1 MISMDTI
8 EQVDPAIAGLI
19 RKDLE
24 RQNTHI
30 HLIASENFAS
40 PAVMTASG
48 SVFTNKYAEGYPG
61 RRYYEGCQVVDE
73 MEQLTID
80 RAKALFG
87 AEYVNV
93 QTHSGAQA
101 NMAVYFSLL
110 EPGDTVLGMRL
121 DHGGHLTHG
130 SHVNFSG
137 LYYDFVA
144 YGVDADTEII
154 DMTEVRRLAREH
166 KPKIVLAGYSAYSRT
181 LDYEGFREIAEEV
194 GAVFMVDAAHF
205 IGLVAG
211 KSHPS
216 PVPFADVVTGTTHKQ
231 QSGVSQRSGWTDR
244 IPGGGEGG
252 LFSRGVTTGVSR
264 LHVPDRRQR
273 PGHGGDRPV

>member
-1 MISMDTI
+1 
-8 EQVDPAIAGLI
+8 
-19 RKDLE
+19 
-24 RQNTHI
+24 
-30 HLIASENFAS
+30 
-40 PAVMTASG
+40 
-48 SVFTNKYAEGYPG
+48 
-61 RRYYEGCQVVDE
+61 

-154 DMTEVRRLAREH
+154 DMAEVRRLAREH
-166 KPKIVLAGYSAYSRT
+166 KPKIVLAGYAAYSRT
-181 LDYEGFREIAEEV
+181 LDYEGFREIAE
-194 GAVFMVDAAHF
+194 
-205 IGLVAG
+205 
-211 KSHPS
+211 
-216 PVPFADVVTGTTHKQ
+216 
-231 QSGVSQRSGWTDR
+231 
-244 IPGGGEGG
+244 
-252 LFSRGVTTGVSR
+252 
-264 LHVPDRRQR
+264 
-273 PGHGGDRPV
+273 